1 METGA
6 SGQEPQATTTT
17 AAGAVVVAPAP
28 RPLFV
33 GSYEHGLDEK
43 HRLALPSAFR
53 TDLAPG
59 AFVGPLA
66 DMLGIW
72 LREEYEDV
80 LDRWTNGVELGVLAP
95 QTYERFLALT
105 FAIAPDAQGRFVVP
119 QKCRDFAG
127 IDRDVLVKG
136 GRTRVEVWAI
146 DRWNGFFAG
155 DDDPDASLRQAVR
168 DLRL

>member
-6 SGQEPQATTTT
+6 SGKEQETTT
-17 AAGAVVVAPAP
+17 AIAGAIAVAP

-43 HRLALPSAFR
+43 HRLALPAAFR
-53 TDLAPG
+53 SDLAPG
-59 AFVGPLA
+59 AYLGPLA
-66 DMLGIW
+66 DMLGLW

-80 LDRWTNGVELGVLAP
+80 LDRWTNALELGVLAP
-95 QTYERFLALT
+95 ATYERFLALT
-105 FAIAPDAQGRFVVP
+105 FAVTVDAQGRFVVP
-119 QKCRDFAG
+119 HKCREFAG

-146 DRWNGFFAG
+146 DRWNGLFDG
-155 DDDPDASLRQAVR
+155 DEDPDASLRQAVR